1 MISRCLQCLGGEDT
15 YDRGEFDHLLLLHT
29 HGAQAG
35 GVGEGGVEVQI
46 RRGALLLRGEGVQQ
60 GGVEEAQGHA
70 GDVGGGG
77 AVVAHLAVGLVGG
90 VVAAGGVRGGVGG
103 VGGGA
108 AGGEEVVGEVFLPHA
123 DALADQVVLVALQ
136 LAFEAGQL
144 AAVRLFL
151 PAHPVVVGGGEVWHA
166 QAGGGVVEA
175 RVELDVLA
183 LLRRRDGHAQAG
195 AGERRAVGGDVGEA
209 EGEEGAWG
217 VSVESRLTGR
227 KAHLRS
233 CRPRTPGRRWG
244 RGRCLH
250 SSG

>member
-1 MISRCLQCLGGEDT
+1 MGWLARVLECLGGECT
-15 YDRGEFDHLLLLHT
+15 YDGGEFDHLLLFHT

-35 GVGEGGVEVQI
+35 GVGEGGVEVEVG
-46 RRGALLLRGEGVQQ
+46 RGALLLRGEGVQQ

-90 VVAAGGVRGGVGG
+90 VVAGGGVRGGVGG

-108 AGGEEVVGEVFLPHA
+108 AGGEEVVGQVFLPHA
-123 DALADQVVLVALQ
+123 DALADEVVLVALQ

-144 AAVRLFL
+144 AAVRFFL
-151 PAHPVVVGGGEVWHA
+151 PAHPVVVGGGEVGYA

-183 LLRRRDGHAQAG
+183 LFCGGDGHAQARG
-195 AGERRAVGGDVGEA
+195 GERRAVGGDVGEA
-209 EGEEGAWG
+209 EREEGA
-217 VSVESRLTGR
+217 
-227 KAHLRS
+227 
-233 CRPRTPGRRWG
+233 
-244 RGRCLH
+244 
-250 SSG
+250 